1 MCLRARVRKS
11 KGVSN
16 AAWQEISE
24 IIENLRRSGWEMR
37 NREKV
42 RGRIVWMPR
51 TRATTDLR
59 LPLQVTSEVLDQL
72 PQHIGGD
79 AVKAGKRA
87 IEVRSLFFIP
97 DG

>member
-1 MCLRARVRKS
+1 V
-11 KGVSN
+11 
-16 AAWQEISE
+16 
-24 IIENLRRSGWEMR
+24 IIENLLRSGWEMR
-37 NREKV
+37 DREKV
-42 RGRIVWMPR
+42 ISRIVWVPR
-51 TRATTDLR
+51 KRAKIGLR
-59 LPLQVTSEVLDQL
+59 QPLQVTSEVLDRL